1 MEKIAVYPGSF
12 DPITLGHLDIIKRSR
27 KVVDKLVIGVMN
39 NNSKSPLFSVDERV
53 NMIKVVV
60 KDIEG
65 VEVKSFSGLTVDFAR
80 QEGAQFIVRGLR
92 SITDFEYELEMAHV
106 NHKLC
111 PDLDTLFFT
120 TSLQYTYL
128 SSTTVKELARY
139 GSNEVSQ
146 MVPCNVNKMLEEKLR
161 RSGVCYYEQ
170 QN

>member
-80 QEGAQFIVRGLR
+80 QEGAKFIVRGLR

-106 NHKLC
+106 NHKLY

-146 MVPCNVNKMLEEKLR
+146 MVPCNVNKMLEEKFR
-161 RSGVCYYEQ
+161 R
-170 QN
+170 

>member
-12 DPITLGHLDIIKRSR
+12 DPINLGHLDIIKRSR

-106 NHKLC
+106 NHKLY

-146 MVPCNVNKMLEEKLR
+146 MVPCNVNKMLEEKFR
-161 RSGVCYYEQ
+161 R
-170 QN
+170 